1 MALFFESSG
10 NFGGDAALR
19 SSRRARSLGARA
31 RSFSSDSA
39 ACGNLRL
46 VVKHTFLD
54 FEIEGSEAEET
65 RWMLGLPQA
74 VKDWDVA
81 SISTS
86 ASSRACVEA
95 PDGMFSDGGQP
106 SSDAASDG
114 DADILDLA
122 SDGEFFNEASE
133 QAELVAPGTF
143 WPGAC
148 WTPESEA
155 QWLQACY
162 GQGVCPPGY
171 GGYDCYGG
179 YYGYYGGYYGMYP
192 ADYAAGTG
200 AEPTESA
207 SPRSHDGDSLSASRT
222 MRCNGRITS
231 STFRDIKQDPELW
244 NKGTATGRWADMD
257 DEAEESHPTAIS
269 D

>member
-1 MALFFESSG
+1 MALIVESSG
-10 NFGGDAALR
+10 NCGNAALR

-31 RSFSSDSA
+31 RSFSPDSA
-39 ACGNLRL
+39 VFGNLRL

-95 PDGMFSDGGQP
+95 SDSNSDGGQP
-106 SSDAASDG
+106 SSDTASDG

-122 SDGEFFNEASE
+122 SDGEFFNEAPE

-162 GQGVCPPGY
+162 GQGFCPPGY

-179 YYGYYGGYYGMYP
+179 YYGCYGGYYGMYP
-192 ADYAAGTG
+192 ADYPAGTG
-200 AEPTESA
+200 VEHAEGARPS
-207 SPRSHDGDSLSASRT
+207 SNDSNSGSASRT
-222 MRCNGRITS
+222 MRSNGRITS
-231 STFRDIKQDPELW
+231 STFRDVKQDPELW
-244 NKGTATGRWADMD
+244 NKGTCTGRLADMD
-257 DEAEESHPTAIS
+257 DDLEESNPTSTS